1 MVRTT
6 VFGTHILHAVA
17 TVFLVRGYNING
29 DLGVL
34 SFEFWDVFNSNWEWD
49 AVEI

>member
-1 MVRTT
+1 MVRTI
-6 VFGTHILHAVA
+6 VFRTHILHAVA
-17 TVFLVRGYNING
+17 VVFLVQGYDINS

-34 SFEFWDVFNSNWEWD
+34 SFEFWDVFNFDGKWD